1 MFARFG
7 HKWLCLHRG
16 PVWQYEECEEREM
29 GPVKSLVEIALDESG
44 INLESL
50 ESGDVEVT
58 VSQSEYE
65 QSFNED
71 FLSHGESLEAMES
84 TFHCLSLSGHPSD
97 HVDSGELLRDDG
109 LQLSSMDVPP
119 VLPVHN
125 GSSSIVHD
133 CSRESEQTNVL
144 GENQTFRVP
153 HLWTHVTENDRI
165 EMENG
170 LISPKEMEKY
180 HGIQPVSPRKS
191 SVIQQYLIL

>member
-1 MFARFG
+1 MFAQFG

-97 HVDSGELLRDDG
+97 RVDSGELLRDYRAWMCHLYCQSIMAVVVLLMTVAEKVNKQMFWEKIKHSVFHIYG
-109 LQLSSMDVPP
+109 LM
-119 VLPVHN
+119 
-125 GSSSIVHD
+125 
-133 CSRESEQTNVL
+133 
-144 GENQTFRVP
+144 
-153 HLWTHVTENDRI
+153 
-165 EMENG
+165 
-170 LISPKEMEKY
+170 
-180 HGIQPVSPRKS
+180 
-191 SVIQQYLIL
+191 